1 MHYITVG
8 DVFFKK
14 KRKER
19 SQQTGL
25 RENREVFFL
34 FFFPFRGEKQT
45 WQQNPTERD
54 GVKRKKNLVFKCYQK
69 ASRQG
74 RWVRRSRAPFSPSC
88 GRSSEIRA
96 GCPVL
101 RPALTALLR
110 SEGGKETVTG
120 VTRPRRSTGSRRA
133 RRAVW
138 RDPRR
143 ALTENWTLLIPMPV
157 LHFIIVKWRPLL
169 AIRVQPMSADITQ
182 TG

>member
-8 DVFFKK
+8 DVFLKK
-14 KRKER
+14 KEK
-19 SQQTGL
+19 
-25 RENREVFFL
+25 READKQDCGKIEKVFF

-54 GVKRKKNLVFKCYQK
+54 RVKRKKNLVFKCYQK